1 MQRNR
6 WLNWMIE
13 VLLKDA
19 KTLINSGAKK
29 LSSVS
34 NVPRLEAE
42 VLLSNLLEI
51 NPIKFH
57 TNEITVSQ
65 RLVNKF
71 EAMIESRY
79 KGIPI
84 AYLVGKKEF
93 WSMEFDINQ
102 SVLVPRPETELLIE
116 QAVEVFGNHESPKV
130 LELGTGSGIISIVLS
145 KELREPIIT
154 ATDISHEALIT
165 AKNNADKHN
174 INDINFV
181 ESNWFDSIKN
191 EKFDLIISNPPY
203 VDKSK
208 LSNKE
213 LFGIDME
220 PDIALYSKNNGTS
233 DLEIIIKNSP
243 TYILDS
249 GWLFLEHGYDQAEY
263 CMTEMQKVGFKEV
276 SNCKDIQ
283 NISRMT
289 FGMHTNE

>member
-1 MQRNR
+1 
-6 WLNWMIE
+6 MIE
-13 VLLKDA
+13 GSSLKDA
-19 KTLINSGAKK
+19 QTLIKTGVKK

-42 VLLSNLLEI
+42 ILLSNLLEI

-71 EAMIESRY
+71 EAMIESRF
-79 KGIPI
+79 KGMPV

-93 WSMEFDINQ
+93 WSMEFDINP

-116 QAVEVFGNHESPKV
+116 QAVEVLGNHHSPSI

-154 ATDISHEALIT
+154 ATDVSHEALIE

-174 INDINFV
+174 SNDINFIL
-181 ESNWFDSIKN
+181 SNWFDTIDN
-191 EKFDLIISNPPY
+191 DKFDLIISNPPY

-208 LSNKE
+208 LTNKE

-220 PDIALYSKNNGTS
+220 PDVALYSKNNGTS

-243 TYILDS
+243 SYIKNG

-263 CMTEMQKVGFKEV
+263 CMTEMEQVGYKEV
-276 SNCKDIQ
+276 TNCKDIQ
-283 NISRMT
+283 NISRIT
-289 FGMHTNE
+289 FGMFTDE

>member
-19 KTLINSGAKK
+19 QTLINSGAKK

-84 AYLVGKKEF
+84 A
-93 WSMEFDINQ
+93 
-102 SVLVPRPETELLIE
+102 
-116 QAVEVFGNHESPKV
+116 
-130 LELGTGSGIISIVLS
+130 
-145 KELREPIIT
+145 
-154 ATDISHEALIT
+154 
-165 AKNNADKHN
+165 
-174 INDINFV
+174 
-181 ESNWFDSIKN
+181 
-191 EKFDLIISNPPY
+191 
-203 VDKSK
+203 
-208 LSNKE
+208 
-213 LFGIDME
+213 
-220 PDIALYSKNNGTS
+220 
-233 DLEIIIKNSP
+233 
-243 TYILDS
+243 
-249 GWLFLEHGYDQAEY
+249 
-263 CMTEMQKVGFKEV
+263 
-276 SNCKDIQ
+276 
-283 NISRMT
+283 
-289 FGMHTNE
+289 